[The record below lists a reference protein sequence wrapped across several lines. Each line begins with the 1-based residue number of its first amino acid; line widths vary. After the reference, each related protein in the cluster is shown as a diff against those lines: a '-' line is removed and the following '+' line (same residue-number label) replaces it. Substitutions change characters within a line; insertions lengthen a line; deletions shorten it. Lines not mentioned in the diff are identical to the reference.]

1 MLRFDHFV
9 IHIDNDAG
17 ILERLKKTIVPLGFP
32 FDISSGKETQ
42 GFKTSNIWV
51 GREYI
56 EIVRLLSPD
65 GGAWEPHWVHRYN
78 RGKRGM
84 FALFLATDELDTFY
98 HELKERNMN
107 IEKPRRPVF
116 KSLFGLINQPA
127 PWRSLYLPPIPG
139 TSLEIDFLQYDKGAF
154 ERFSVYMKPN
164 STKKGITGIHKA
176 KIYIPEWDEGIEFIR
191 KVFPRLLAAKSENML
206 KFGQD
211 QLHFFRSEPEEQER
225 IKLEAFSSNPDF
237 TGSRFTIENLELE
250 TVTP

>member
-17 ILERLKKTIVPLGFP
+17 ILERLKQTVEPLGYP
-32 FDISSGKETQ
+32 FDISQGKETQ

-65 GGAWEPHWVHRYN
+65 GGGWERHWVQRYN
-78 RGKRGM
+78 RGKRGV
-84 FALFLATDELDTFY
+84 FALFLATDELDTLY
-98 HELKERNMN
+98 HELKERNMDVQ
-107 IEKPRRPVF
+107 KPRRPVLR
-116 KSLFGLINQPA
+116 SLFGLINQSA

-139 TSLEIDFLQYDKGAF
+139 TNLELDFLQYDKGA
-154 ERFSVYMKPN
+154 EEKYMKPN
-164 STKKGITGIHKA
+164 SREKGITGIHKA

-191 KVFPRLLAAKSENML
+191 KVFPRLLEAKSENML

-211 QLHFFRSEPEEQER
+211 QLLFFRSEPEEQEG
-225 IKLEAFSSNPDF
+225 IKLEARSSNTDLV
-237 TGSRFTIENLELE
+237 GSKFTIENLEME
-250 TVTP
+250 TVP